1 LKSDVNIGNPR
12 LFYVSVWIG
21 SEGSLEWSTSLR
33 SGEEKSINPKE
44 LEICGIST
52 SDFDILLAVYYITP
66 TCFDHKNNTRIST
79 A

>member
-1 LKSDVNIGNPR
+1 LKSDVNIGNHR

-21 SEGSLEWSTSLR
+21 SEGRLEWSRSLR
-33 SGEEKSINPKE
+33 SGEGKSITPQE
-44 LEICGIST
+44 LKICGISM

-66 TCFDHKNNTRIST
+66 KCFDHKNNIRIST